1 MRVDHR
7 RADVMYL
14 RAVKENASLN
24 VRKVDAKNVKLDVNL
39 ANANVDKKGD
49 EWGATYNDEQLII

>member
-1 MRVDHR
+1 
-7 RADVMYL
+7 MYL

-49 EWGATYNDEQLII
+49 EWGATYNGEQLII